1 MSTES
6 RFARV
11 CGGSRGRY
19 LVIGL
24 CFAMA
29 AVFFG
34 VSVARHHIGDGI
46 WLGAILAGYGVLL
59 LVLSGRSEAAALLA
73 SHEMDERRRGIDEFA
88 AATAGRVM
96 AVVLVVGFVVQL
108 ARGADTAVWAN
119 LCAVFGAVYI
129 GVLLWGRRRS

>member
-11 CGGSRGRY
+11 CGGSSGRY
-19 LVIGL
+19 LVVGL

-29 AVFFG
+29 AVFVG
-34 VSVARHHIGDGI
+34 VSAARDHLGEGI

-59 LVLSGRSEAAALLA
+59 LAMGGRSEAVALLA
-73 SHEMDERRRGIDEFA
+73 GRDMDERRRGIDEFA

-96 AVVLVVGFVVQL
+96 AVVLVTGFVVQL
-108 ARGADTAVWAN
+108 ARGADASLWAN
-119 LCAVFGAVYI
+119 LGAAFGAVYI
-129 GVLLWGRRRS
+129 GALLWARRRS